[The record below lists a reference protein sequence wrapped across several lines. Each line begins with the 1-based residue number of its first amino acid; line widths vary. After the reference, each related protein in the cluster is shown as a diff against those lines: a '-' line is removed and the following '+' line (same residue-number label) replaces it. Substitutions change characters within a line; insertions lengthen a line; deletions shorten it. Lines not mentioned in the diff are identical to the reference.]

1 MFAEDSLAAPLLQ
14 RYRDYARQ
22 RQMTLGDLLLE
33 NRIIFLA
40 GAINDAMANLTVMK
54 LLFLQFENRTQGISF
69 YINSPGGSV
78 TSTLAIYDTMQFIE
92 CPIATYCI
100 GL

>member
-1 MFAEDSLAAPLLQ
+1 MKFLYLQ
-14 RYRDYARQ
+14 Y
-22 RQMTLGDLLLE
+22 
-33 NRIIFLA
+33 
-40 GAINDAMANLTVMK
+40 
-54 LLFLQFENRTQGISF
+54 ENRTQGISF

-100 GL
+100 GLAASGAAVLLAGGSKGRPLRLAPLEADDPSAVRSGWRSGF